1 VNGDVAAEEI
11 RLARLRL
18 ARDRVTPGVQRLS
31 EIALD
36 CGYADLSHMGRAFK
50 KAFGQSP
57 GAMRRHG

>member
-1 VNGDVAAEEI
+1 M
-11 RLARLRL
+11 
-18 ARDRVTPGVQRLS
+18 TTGVQRLS